1 MRPIYFPLLFLACT
15 SCGGSFDDRL
25 EAEAREQYANHCPER
40 IDADTRLDSIGYHRD
55 TRQLVRVFSI
65 SERGEDVLRRF
76 PTEARTQLLSAIC
89 NDPAWDAC
97 REHGVT
103 LVMIY
108 RRQDTGAEV
117 ARFAFTEDDYRR

>member
-1 MRPIYFPLLFLACT
+1 MFLACT
-15 SCGGSFDDRL
+15 SCGGSFEDRL

-40 IDADTRLDSIGYHRD
+40 IDAATRLDSIGYHRD

-76 PTEARTQLLSAIC
+76 PTAALTQLLSAIC

-97 REHGVT
+97 RELGVT